1 MKLVFVKYL
10 PAPQTAAIAI
20 REIFFKEMAM
30 HQVNLYVA
38 PEQLDSFVTSETKK
52 WRDTALSIGIKAE

>member
-1 MKLVFVKYL
+1 
-10 PAPQTAAIAI
+10 
-20 REIFFKEMAM
+20 M

-52 WRDTALSIGIKAE
+52 WRETALSIGIKAE